1 MVYVFLALSFV
12 LSGLTGWLSGWFAS
26 WNALWQL
33 PLTFAGIFLGFVI
46 LFLLLLFVSTRFVD
60 PEKLLEKPSRY
71 FRFMLNQFCRLAFF
85 PRRRSRSCDRSGEAS
100 A

>member
-12 LSGLTGWLSGWFAS
+12 LSGLTGWLSGWFSS

-60 PEKLLEKPSRY
+60 PKKLLESRAAISASCSISSAVW
-71 FRFMLNQFCRLAFF
+71 RFSSAAFTF
-85 PRRRSRSCDRSGEAS
+85 M
-100 A
+100 

>member
-46 LFLLLLFVSTRFVD
+46 LARISSSV
-60 PEKLLEKPSRY
+60 
-71 FRFMLNQFCRLAFF
+71 
-85 PRRRSRSCDRSGEAS
+85 
-100 A
+100 